1 MVLELVVLAVMAWQ
15 VQFQEVQSSEAVAV
29 EVAFTPQI
37 TG

>member
-15 VQFQEVQSSEAVAV
+15 VRFQEVQSSEAAVV
-29 EVAFTPQI
+29 EVAFTQQI